1 MTRSRTIAALVAG
14 LALLALGSACFQAQ
28 VEEGGETAS
37 FISVT
42 GTGEVRAEPDIAT
55 VSTGVEVRAQSVAEA
70 RARAADAAN
79 AVVAALLA
87 EGVEEGDIRT
97 VDFYIYPEYDYRDE
111 TPRVS
116 GYTVSNTVQVTV
128 RDVDRVGE
136 LIDAVAA
143 AGGDAVRFNGIS
155 FAREDPGAL
164 AREAR
169 ELAIADARA
178 KAEQLAELTGVSL
191 GSVVSVAE
199 TSWAAPLVGLSP
211 EAEFAVQDS
220 AATSIQPGTSAVTV
234 SVQAVWAIEEDQD
247 E

>member
-1 MTRSRTIAALVAG
+1 M
-14 LALLALGSACFQAQ
+14 
-28 VEEGGETAS
+28 
-37 FISVT
+37 
-42 GTGEVRAEPDIAT
+42 
-55 VSTGVEVRAQSVAEA
+55 STGVEVRAQSVAEA

-111 TPRVS
+111 TPRIV
-116 GYTVSNTVQVTV
+116 GYVVSNTVEVTV
-128 RDVDRVGE
+128 RDVERVGE

-143 AGGDAVRFNGIS
+143 AGGDAVRFGGIS

-211 EAEFAVQDS
+211 GAEFAVEDS

-234 SVQAVWAIEEDQD
+234 SVQAVWAIKEDED

>member
-37 FISVT
+37 FISVM

-128 RDVDRVGE
+128 RDVDRIGE

-211 EAEFAVQDS
+211 GAEFAVQDS

-234 SVQAVWAIEEDQD
+234 SVQAVWAIEEDED

>member
-1 MTRSRTIAALVAG
+1 MTRSRTIAAL
-14 LALLALGSACFQAQ
+14 LAAFAVLMLGSACFQAQ
-28 VEEGGETAS
+28 VEEGAETAS

-199 TSWAAPLVGLSP
+199 TSWAAPLVGPSP
-211 EAEFAVQDS
+211 GAEFAVEDS

-234 SVQAVWAIEEDQD
+234 SVQAAWAIEEDED

>member
-111 TPRVS
+111 TPRIV
-116 GYTVSNTVQVTV
+116 GYVVSNTVEVTV
-128 RDVDRVGE
+128 RDVERVGE

-143 AGGDAVRFNGIS
+143 AGGDAVRFGGIA

-234 SVQAVWAIEEDQD
+234 SVQAVWAIEEDED